1 MDLWGV
7 GHCDA
12 VNLVA
17 WYHFGDD
24 ARRATSPGK
33 STRPVPQ
40 SVGITATGPGTSP
53 RCRCPMWPAR
63 STSSATHS
71 RWRRSRRAHPAP
83 NASQT
88 LVGRIANRPKGF
100 PVVGGDPPATP
111 KSRALQMTAG
121 IADDRFGTQR
131 PLLLEVLL
139 DPAGLVVAADLRI
152 DPFGDDLGA
161 PAARGLSGDAPV
173 EDQRHRL
180 GSAHVEVI
188 AESCS
193 KNERPAAGR
202 SNTRVSETS
211 NLRNAGS

>member
-1 MDLWGV
+1 MTRGAPPHPGSQRGRCRDLSGSPRPV
-7 GHCDA
+7 RALRLGAAARC
-12 VNLVA
+12 
-17 WYHFGDD
+17 GRR
-24 ARRATSPGK
+24 ARRARLRILDGVGLLVLIQPQTLAKRWLAASP
-33 STRPVPQ
+33 
-40 SVGITATGPGTSP
+40 TA
-53 RCRCPMWPAR
+53 
-63 STSSATHS
+63 
-71 RWRRSRRAHPAP
+71 RRAFQL
-83 NASQT
+83 SVVT
-88 LVGRIANRPKGF
+88 RRP
-100 PVVGGDPPATP
+100 TP

-131 PLLLEVLL
+131 PLVLEVLL

-161 PAARGLSGDAPV
+161 PATRGLSGDAPV